1 MGVETAG
8 RGKAKAEEAGE
19 AAEQGAEKAAGSPA
33 LEWAARAGWIV
44 KGLLYL
50 TMGTLAMGLALGLS
64 GATDQRGILRML
76 TSMFGDPWGTVLV
89 IAIAAALA
97 GHALWN
103 FFCAVFD
110 PFRGPEAHGGWG
122 RRLAFAARGVGYAAL
137 LLFCVQLASGRPGSD
152 SDSTVPKATAAALD
166 HPFGQ
171 VLIVIAGL
179 VAIGAGVGVVV
190 QGFRSSYKK
199 DLREEQMSEKE
210 RAVAKTLGRL
220 GACAYGLVCVV
231 IGWFVLQAAVFHDPK
246 QAKGIVGAFNALAQ
260 QPAGRLLLA
269 LIALGFLGLGLYSLA
284 ASRWMRMP
292 GARGGGRSAQSRE
305 A

>member
-1 MGVETAG
+1 MGVETAE
-8 RGKAKAEEAGE
+8 RGKARAEDAGK
-19 AAEQGAEKAAGSPA
+19 AAEQGAEEAADSPA

-50 TMGTLAMGLALGLS
+50 TMGALAMGLALGVS

-76 TSMFGDPWGTVLV
+76 TSRFGDPWGSVLV

-110 PFRGPEAHGGWG
+110 PFRGPDAHAGWG
-122 RRLAFAARGVGYAAL
+122 RRLAFAARGIGYAAL

-179 VAIGAGVGVVV
+179 VAIGVGVGVVV

-199 DLREEQMSEKE
+199 DLREEQMSETE
-210 RAVAKTLGRL
+210 RAIAKTLGRL

-231 IGWFVLQAAVFHDPK
+231 IGWFVLQAALFHDPK

-292 GARGGGRSAQSRE
+292 GARGGGRAVQSRQ